1 MKAIRI
7 ESWVTAVAS
16 GSCGAV
22 PATRVSGIGSSQV
35 ISGRASS
42 APVGSE
48 AGAPRPVGSGR
59 RARLCSAVRQVL
71 VAIWYIHVRSDERPS
86 NPWNARQARM

>member
-35 ISGRASS
+35 TSGRDSS

-48 AGAPRPVGSGR
+48 AGAPSPWAAGGGTGSG
-59 RARLCSAVRQVL
+59 A
-71 VAIWYIHVRSDERPS
+71 P
-86 NPWNARQARM
+86 